1 MKGHEKYCW
10 VHIMADDRGPACP
23 QVHLY
28 LVYFFQMLFYF
39 TFYFFYFYVI
49 ISGIINLRLFSCI
62 SNHGAVT
69 TIVENRCVKAQK
81 KIIICLDKLHI
92 GC

>member
-1 MKGHEKYCW
+1 MSSSTFVLG
-10 VHIMADDRGPACP
+10 
-23 QVHLY
+23 L
-28 LVYFFQMLFYF
+28 FFFSNVILFY
-39 TFYFFYFYVI
+39 YVI

-81 KIIICLDKLHI
+81 KSLFV
-92 GC
+92 

>member
-10 VHIMADDRGPACP
+10 VHIMANDRGPACP
-23 QVHLY
+23 LVHLF
-28 LVYFFQMLFYF
+28 LFCFCFSNVILFY
-39 TFYFFYFYVI
+39 YVI
-49 ISGIINLRLFSCI
+49 ISGIIHLRLFSCI
-62 SNHGAVT
+62 YNHGAVT